1 VSEAVVIIRDLSL
14 ALSNRTEV
22 SGGALP
28 YERDL
33 MERAARWCDQ
43 QCAREAEIAPLTVIR
58 GGKS

>member
-1 VSEAVVIIRDLSL
+1 MSEAVTIIRELSL

-33 MERAARWCDQ
+33 MDRAELW
-43 QCAREAEIAPLTVIR
+43 CARQSENAALTVIR